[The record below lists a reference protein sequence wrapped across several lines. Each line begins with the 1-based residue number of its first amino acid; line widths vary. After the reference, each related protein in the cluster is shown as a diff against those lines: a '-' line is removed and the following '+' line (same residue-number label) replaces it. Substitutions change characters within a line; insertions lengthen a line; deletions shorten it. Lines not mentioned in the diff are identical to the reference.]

1 MTQNQ
6 PKDFV
11 YNPSEPISAEICP
24 IFADVVGSDRITAF
38 TRPVFYRN
46 RSDNWAFSLGLKG
59 RAQARGRVDGS
70 EIYHIHDPCFH
81 LFGNMYASCKLLY
94 KHPASWPWFHVLSE
108 GIRHAVAHEQL
119 WC

>member
-46 RSDNWAFSLGLKG
+46 RSDNWAFSLGLTAYTLWSAPRPSWAARRTSPAPQRRPDEDQASPPIVRG
-59 RAQARGRVDGS
+59 PERACPEVVALRPD
-70 EIYHIHDPCFH
+70 E
-81 LFGNMYASCKLLY
+81 
-94 KHPASWPWFHVLSE
+94 LSD
-108 GIRHAVAHEQL
+108 
-119 WC
+119 

>member
-46 RSDNWAFSLGLKG
+46 RSDNWAFSLGIKLHLRTTPDG
-59 RAQARGRVDGS
+59 PGGGERLRA
-70 EIYHIHDPCFH
+70 
-81 LFGNMYASCKLLY
+81 LLT
-94 KHPASWPWFHVLSE
+94 E
-108 GIRHAVAHEQL
+108 R
-119 WC
+119 